1 MPRYF
6 ALMAI
11 LLLAACGSEPG
22 TAGAFTPAAPE
33 DPQEP
38 IPYPPA
44 LFASGIEGEV
54 MLYLVV
60 DSAGVVLH
68 DSTRIEQSSGHSE
81 FDAAAMQAAPTL
93 RFTPAH
99 RGDTAVTAP
108 IQVPIHFTLPD
119 STSQPETP

>member
-1 MPRYF
+1 MV
-6 ALMAI
+6 
-11 LLLAACGSEPG
+11 LLFLAACGSKPG
-22 TAGAFTPAAPE
+22 EAGAFTPAIPE
-33 DPQEP
+33 GPQEP

-60 DSAGVVLH
+60 DSTGVVVH
-68 DSTRIEQSSGHSE
+68 DSTRVEKSSGHSE

-93 RFTPAH
+93 RFRPAH
-99 RGDTAVTAP
+99 RGDTAVMAA